1 MSSNINP
8 FNIDGAYPVAGQ
20 DNSSQ
25 GFRDNFTNIRNNLA
39 SAKSEIED
47 LQNKALLKSALTGT
61 TLNNNLAGSVLSA
74 PALQG
79 FSETIVDHSNISG
92 TVSLDFSSA
101 NVHKMTSTGSI
112 TLSFAST
119 WPASGSFGRMIVW
132 LTLGSTS
139 HTLILPS
146 SVTLGYNNITGLA
159 TSGSNN
165 VITFDNTGTYIF
177 AFSTIDGGT
186 NVHIEDMTRNYQYFQ
201 DPTFYFNDSV
211 NLTFFVGY
219 ANNLNYALSTVDTV
233 GNAVVSVYG
242 AYSAVSVGNLQLANL
257 TYKQLDTGKLSGY
270 TVTSARGNLQTST
283 LTGVKSNDLLGYH
296 NAVAYSGIN
305 NSGNTFQQ
313 TASINFYATGSNV
326 TYGLGGNIS
335 FFTADDGANGGN
347 GPNTVF
353 QVVGMENDRSTRIFS
368 NLTLAA
374 IGGTSSSFVPASCND
389 TAGSVGQIAW
399 SNNYLYIKVSSAGL
413 NSWGRVQL
421 PTTW

>member
-47 LQNKALLKSALTGT
+47 LQSKALLKSALTGT
-61 TLNNNLAGSVLSA
+61 TLDNSLSGSVLSA

-79 FSETIVDHSNISG
+79 FSETIIDHSNISG
-92 TVSLDFSSA
+92 TVSLSFSSA
-101 NVHKMTSTGSI
+101 NVHKMNSTGSV
-112 TLSFAST
+112 TLAFDST
-119 WPASGSFGRMIVW
+119 WPAAGSFGRMIVW
-132 LTLGSTS
+132 LTLSSAS
-139 HTLILPS
+139 HTLSLPS

-159 TSGSNN
+159 LTGSTN
-165 VITFDNTGTYIF
+165 VITFDSVGTYIF

-186 NVHIEDMTRNYQYFQ
+186 NVHIEDVTRNYQYFQ
-201 DPTFYFNDSV
+201 DPTFYFNDSLNPTFLV
-211 NLTFFVGY
+211 GYGKNLT
-219 ANNLNYALSTVDTV
+219 YALTTIENA
-233 GNAVVSVYG
+233 GNSIVSGYG
-242 AYSAVSVGNLQLANL
+242 SYNAVSVGNLQLANL
-257 TYKQLDTGKLSGY
+257 TYKQLDTGRLAGY

-296 NAVAYSGIN
+296 NVVAYSGIN

-326 TYGLGGNIS
+326 LYGLGGNIS

-353 QVVGMENDRSTRIFS
+353 QVVGMENDRSTRIFG

-399 SNNYLYIKVSSAGL
+399 NNNYLYIKMSTAGS